1 MQLMIDKIEYV
12 ILNVASVA
20 TITDTVVHSNHSIT
34 TWVIVLS
41 VAFLNIARGINF
53 LRKKV

>member
-1 MQLMIDKIEYV
+1 MIDKIEYV
-12 ILNVASVA
+12 ILNVASFA
-20 TITDTVVHSNHSIT
+20 TISDTVTRSEHSLT
-34 TWVIVLS
+34 TWIIVSS

>member
-1 MQLMIDKIEYV
+1 MIDKIEYV